1 MTESREVPKGKGSRE
16 VACKIYYS
24 RNQELTL
31 LKILPNRKKAEEYW
45 NQIRPELERQT
56 RQKQRPIYV
65 EDRKGK

>member
-1 MTESREVPKGKGSRE
+1 M
-16 VACKIYYS
+16 ACKIYYS